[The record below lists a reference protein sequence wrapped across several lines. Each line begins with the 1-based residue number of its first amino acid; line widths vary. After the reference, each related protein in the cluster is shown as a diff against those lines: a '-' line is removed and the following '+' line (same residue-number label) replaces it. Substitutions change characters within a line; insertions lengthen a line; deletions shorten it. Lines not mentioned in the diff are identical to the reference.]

1 MAYPAGF
8 TQSRQDNKSTR
19 ERCLR
24 KSKHAWVLS
33 AQAKELTFFSYKLS
47 VKLTRL
53 GGGGGGQRVTLLL
66 NTGFLQNNQG
76 LRVLLPTGYL
86 HCNSTF
92 RGSLVLNAFLCVLN
106 LVSEH
111 SFGNSWVCV
120 ICQITARE
128 RLQLTSWNLRQVEN
142 ILMKDS
148 DWQVKFD
155 VFTVSMATWTI
166 EYNLLKNFT
175 YAQFT

>member
-1 MAYPAGF
+1 MAYPAGL

-47 VKLTRL
+47 VKLTQL
-53 GGGGGGQRVTLLL
+53 RVTLLL

-92 RGSLVLNAFLCVLN
+92 RGSLVLNAFFCVLN
-106 LVSEH
+106 LKCLNTVLAIHEYVSFAKSRQEKGCSSQAETH
-111 SFGNSWVCV
+111 SKWK
-120 ICQITARE
+120 IY
-128 RLQLTSWNLRQVEN
+128 WWK
-142 ILMKDS
+142 ILIDR
-148 DWQVKFD
+148 
-155 VFTVSMATWTI
+155 
-166 EYNLLKNFT
+166 
-175 YAQFT
+175 